1 MKIINTI
8 QSDLEIIMRLYD
20 DASEFQKTV
29 FNKGWVGFDRERI
42 VTEIT
47 EGRLWK
53 ILEDEDV
60 ACIFTITYS
69 DPILWG
75 ERSRESAMYIHR
87 IVTAPEFHGRGY
99 VRKITAWAL
108 EHAREKSLRFIRMDT
123 WGDNQKLLDY
133 YQNCGFKFVGVTSP
147 PESPTL
153 PDHYRGIS
161 LALLEIDLHDDSQ
174 TVQFQ
179 TVDR

>member
-1 MKIINTI
+1 MKIVNAL
-8 QSDLEIIMRLYD
+8 QSDIDTVMHLYD
-20 DASEFQKTV
+20 EAVAFQRTV
-29 FNKGWVGFDRERI
+29 FDKAWLGFDRER
-42 VTEIT
+42 VATEIT
-47 EGRLWK
+47 EKRLWK
-53 ILEDEDV
+53 IIEADDV
-60 ACIFTITYS
+60 ACIFVITYS

-75 ERSRESAMYIHR
+75 EHSHESAMYIHR

-147 PESPTL
+147 PDSPTL

-161 LALLEIDLHDDSQ
+161 LALLEIDLEGS
-174 TVQFQ
+174 
-179 TVDR
+179 DR